1 MNIGDRVRLL
11 HGNEEGII
19 RKISSSGRMQIEI
32 EDGFIIPAL
41 KSELVLI
48 NAAEKQH
55 FGDKPVEEKEIDT
68 PLPISGPKDQGLYL
82 AFVPINDQSLSLYLI
97 NDSRQAY
104 LAHASEVFGT
114 NQRTL
119 LAATLNP
126 GEAKK
131 FDDRLLK
138 EMDEWPAFLLRF
150 IPIHNTLEKAIPAFE
165 RQLKMKATQ
174 FFKHLSKAPRLDKT
188 AYIFPLEQTTK
199 ELDIRALNQEL
210 DEIRPKSETPKTP
223 KPARSIDLHIE
234 KLATDPKGM
243 SNSEMLRVQLESFDR
258 NLDQAMASG
267 MDEITFIH
275 GIGNGVLRK
284 EIHKRLSQLQNI
296 KYFQD
301 TQKDQWGYGATL
313 VRIS

>member
-48 NAAEKQH
+48 NAAEKQY
-55 FGDKPVEEKEIDT
+55 FGEKPVEEKEIDT
-68 PLPISGPKDQGLYL
+68 PIPISGPKDQGLYL

-119 LAATLNP
+119 LAATLNA

-243 SNSEMLRVQLESFDR
+243 SNSEILRVQLESFDR
-258 NLDQAMASG
+258 NLDQAMVSG

>member
-48 NAAEKQH
+48 NAAEKEH
-55 FGDKPVEEKEIDT
+55 FGEKSMEEKEIDT
-68 PLPISGPKDQGLYL
+68 PIPISGPKDQGLYL

-119 LAATLNP
+119 LAATLNA

-210 DEIRPKSETPKTP
+210 EEIRPKSETPKTP

-243 SNSEMLRVQLESFDR
+243 SNSEILRVQLESFDR
-258 NLDQAMASG
+258 NLDQAMVSG

>member
-11 HGNEEGII
+11 HGKEEGII
-19 RKISSSGRMQIEI
+19 RRISSSGRIEIEI

-41 KSELVLI
+41 KSEVVLI
-48 NAAEKQH
+48 HETEKKH
-55 FGDKPVEEKEIDT
+55 FGEKENPEPEIPT
-68 PLPISGPKDQGLYL
+68 PVPISAPKDQGLYL
-82 AFVPINDQSLSLYLI
+82 AFLPINDQSLSLYLI
-97 NDSRQAY
+97 NDSKQAY
-104 LAHASEVFGT
+104 IAHVSEVYGG
-114 NQRTL
+114 NHRTL
-119 LAATLNP
+119 FAAALNA
-126 GEAKK
+126 GDSRK

-150 IPIHNTLEKAIPAFE
+150 IPIQNKLEKAIPAFE
-165 RQLKMKATQ
+165 RQLKMKPTQ

-188 AYIFPLEQTTK
+188 AYLFALEQTTK

-210 DEIRPKSETPKTP
+210 EQINPKSEPIKTV
-223 KPARSIDLHIE
+223 KPHRTIDLHIE
-234 KLATDPKGM
+234 KLVKDSKEM
-243 SNSEMLRVQLESFDR
+243 SNSEMLRIQLDTFEK
-258 NLDQAMASG
+258 NLDQALASG

-275 GIGNGVLRK
+275 GLGNGVLRK
-284 EIHKRLSQLQNI
+284 EIHKRLSQMQNI

>member
-48 NAAEKQH
+48 NAAEKEH
-55 FGDKPVEEKEIDT
+55 FGEKSMEEKEIDT
-68 PLPISGPKDQGLYL
+68 PIPISGPKDQGLYL

-119 LAATLNP
+119 LAATLNA

-223 KPARSIDLHIE
+223 KPSRSIDLHIE

-243 SNSEMLRVQLESFDR
+243 SNSEILRVQLESFDR
-258 NLDQAMASG
+258 NLDQAMVSG

>member
-48 NAAEKQH
+48 NAAEKQY
-55 FGDKPVEEKEIDT
+55 FGEKAVEEKEIDT
-68 PLPISGPKDQGLYL
+68 PIPISGPKDQGLYL

-119 LAATLNP
+119 LAATLNA

-243 SNSEMLRVQLESFDR
+243 SNSEILRVQLESFDR
-258 NLDQAMASG
+258 NLDQAMVSG

>member
-48 NAAEKQH
+48 SESEKQY
-55 FGDKPVEEKEIDT
+55 FGEKSMGEKEVDT

-82 AFVPINDQSLSLYLI
+82 AFLPINDQSLSLYLI
-97 NDSRQAY
+97 NDSRQPY
-104 LAHASEVFGT
+104 LAHVSEVFGT

-165 RQLKMKATQ
+165 RQLKMKPTQ

-188 AYIFPLEQTTK
+188 AYIFHLEQTTK

-210 DEIRPKSETPKTP
+210 DEIRPKSEASKAV
-223 KPARSIDLHIE
+223 KPSKSIDLHIE

-243 SNSEMLRVQLESFDR
+243 SNSEMLRVQLESFER